1 MRVLLVVLDS
11 VGIGALPDADQY
23 GDAGSNTLGHT
34 ARTVGQLK
42 LPVLEKLGLA
52 NILDVSGL
60 KAQDEPL
67 GCYGRMAEAAQGK
80 DTITGHWELAGVIVS
95 EPFRTYPRGFPAGL
109 IEQFTRRIG
118 RGILGNVAASGT
130 EIIARLGKEHME
142 TGKPIVYTSA
152 DSVFQIAAHE
162 EVIPL
167 AELYAIC
174 QTARELLHGEY
185 KVARVIA
192 RPFIG
197 VPGAFQRTANR
208 RDFAL
213 EPEGQT
219 VLDAL
224 AQNGR
229 EVVGIGKIHD
239 IFSGRGI
246 ARSYKTRSNQH
257 GIEILLDVT
266 ERGEGDLVFTNL
278 VDFDMLYGHRNDAPG
293 YARALEEADRG
304 LGRVMAAMGNDDV
317 LIVTA
322 DHGCDPTFPGTDHT
336 REYVPLLVYGE
347 RIKRGVNLG
356 TRQTFA
362 DVAAAVAEMLAV
374 EYKCPGTSFW
384 HEVKA

>member
-1 MRVLLVVLDS
+1 MVLDS

-23 GDAGSNTLGHT
+23 GDTGSNTLGHS
-34 ARTVGQLK
+34 RTVGQLK
-42 LPVLEKLGLA
+42 LPVLEKWAGQYSRYVRPEGPGRALG
-52 NILDVSGL
+52 
-60 KAQDEPL
+60 
-67 GCYGRMAEAAQGK
+67 YMAAWPGSTRK
-80 DTITGHWELAGVIVS
+80 DTITGHWELAGNSFRSVS
-95 EPFRTYPRGFPAGL
+95 HISRGFPAGL